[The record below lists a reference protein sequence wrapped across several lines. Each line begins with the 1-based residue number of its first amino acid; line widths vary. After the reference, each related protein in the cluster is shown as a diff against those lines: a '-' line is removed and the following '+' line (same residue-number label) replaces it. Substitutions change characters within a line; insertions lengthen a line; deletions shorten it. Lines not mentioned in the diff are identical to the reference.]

1 MRTVRKHTHTHT
13 CRYLSATVACGTT
26 KLPRSC
32 WVASGWANVMWGNW
46 ISFLPNLPW
55 SCPEGWPLRQ
65 RASFSALALIFC
77 FDPYFSTFDVLCL
90 LFVSLVSCFF
100 PSEHQNHA
108 RELVKKADLSQCDAL
123 VIMSGDGLLFEVS
136 DWTHF
141 SVVSQWYENM
151 CRGFKVPR

>member
-90 LFVSLVSCFF
+90 LFVSRLVFF
-100 PSEHQNHA
+100 SIRAPEPCTGAGEEGGPVTVRRAGYHVWGRAAVWGVWLNTF
-108 RELVKKADLSQCDAL
+108 L
-123 VIMSGDGLLFEVS
+123 
-136 DWTHF
+136 
-141 SVVSQWYENM
+141 
-151 CRGFKVPR
+151 RGFTVIWEYV